1 MISQIIERLL
11 MRELMLT
18 IIFLILLT
26 PAAAAQEAVVFGV
39 PGRGGELGIP
49 GGILEGPDGNIY
61 IYDESDAFIKI
72 YSSSGQFLRK
82 LAGEGQGPGEI
93 QRRDSV
99 SIGFTSDG
107 KLFFSEYFRGH
118 RWITFLK
125 LAGELDKVIKIDLPG
140 SFGIPDAVA
149 LPDGG
154 FLAEFHVLGEPVKQK
169 DYFLYKSPIKLSR
182 LNSEGKVVVDITS
195 SENLT
200 RISYRPDGADSPVP
214 FVPSFAWCLHGGDKI
229 LFSDGQSNSIEVYDL
244 KGKRLP
250 AIQTQLPEPE
260 KVRDKDLDRWRE
272 ERKQMMMER
281 NPGWWH
287 QSGTVVEKYR
297 QSLYKFKPLVG
308 GLASTQAGNILV
320 SGSWDPEDSSRIFW
334 LLDGTGN
341 ILAQLRAEVGRII
354 LGRNFVFVVASDS
367 EGNVRVSGLKR
378 TGSDKDDF
386 LKSARTF

>member
-1 MISQIIERLL
+1 MKKSLSMIITFFLFS
-11 MRELMLT
+11 T
-18 IIFLILLT
+18 I
-26 PAAAAQEAVVFGV
+26 AAAQEIIILGA
-39 PGRGGELGIP
+39 PGQGGELGTP

-61 IYDESDAFIKI
+61 IYDESDAFIKV
-72 YSSSGQFLRK
+72 YSSKGQFLRK

-107 KLFFSEYFRGH
+107 TLFFTEYFRGH
-118 RWITFLK
+118 RWITYLK
-125 LAGELDKVIKIDLPG
+125 LDGELDKVLKIDLPG

-182 LNSEGKVVVDITS
+182 LNSEGKVIADIKS

-200 RISYRPDGADSPVP
+200 RISYRADGADSPVP
-214 FVPSFAWCLHGGDKI
+214 FVPSLAWCLHGGDKI
-229 LFSDGQSNSIEVYDL
+229 LFSDGQSNTIEVYDH
-244 KGKRLP
+244 KGKSLP
-250 AIQTQLPEPE
+250 AIQTKLPEPE

-287 QSGTVVEKYR
+287 ESGNVVEKYR
-297 QSLYKFKPLVG
+297 QSLYKFKPLIG
-308 GLASTQAGNILV
+308 GLASTLEGNILV
-320 SGSWDPEDSSRIFW
+320 SGSWNLEEGSRDYW
-334 LLDGTGN
+334 LLDGSGN
-341 ILAQLRAEVGRII
+341 ILAQLKASADRIL
-354 LGRNFVFVVASDS
+354 LGKSFVFIVMYDA
-367 EGNVRVSGLKR
+367 EGNVRVSAIRR
-378 TGSDKDDF
+378 TGNDKDDF
-386 LKSARTF
+386 LKSARAF

>member
-1 MISQIIERLL
+1 MKRSL
-11 MRELMLT
+11 LT
-18 IIFLILLT
+18 IVCIGLFGT
-26 PAAAAQEAVVFGV
+26 AAAAQEAVVFGA
-39 PGRGGELGIP
+39 PGQGGELGIP

-61 IYDESDAFIKI
+61 IYDESDAFIKV
-72 YSSSGQFLRK
+72 YSPSGRLLRQ

-107 KLFFSEYFRGH
+107 RLFFSEYFRGH
-118 RWITFLK
+118 RWITYLK
-125 LAGELDKVIKIDLPG
+125 LDGELDKVLKIDLPG
-140 SFGIPDAVA
+140 SFGIPEAVA

-182 LNSEGKVVVDITS
+182 LNSEGKVVVDITG

-214 FVPSFAWCLHGGDKI
+214 FVPSFAWCLHEGQKV
-229 LFSDGQSNSIEVYDL
+229 LFSDGQSSSIAAFDL
-244 KGKRLP
+244 GGKRLP
-250 AIQTQLPEPE
+250 AIQTNLPEPE

-297 QSLYKFKPLVG
+297 QSLYKFKPLIG

-320 SGSWDPEDSSRIFW
+320 SGSWDAEDSSRNYW
-334 LLDGTGN
+334 LLDGAGS
-341 ILAQLRAEVGRII
+341 ILAQLKAEVGRII
-354 LGRNFVFVVASDS
+354 LGKSFVFVVASDA

-386 LKSARTF
+386 LKSARAF